1 MLVTRIALE
10 NWRNFTRVD
19 VPLQQRVFIA
29 GPNAA
34 GKSNL
39 LDAFRF
45 LRDITTPGGG
55 LEKAVADRGGISKI
69 RCLAARRY
77 PAVVLDVRLGDPSST
92 VEWRYRLSIVQDN
105 QRQPRIK
112 EELVERKEQEEL
124 RRPDSDDENDSERLR
139 QTHLEGISTNKTFR
153 EVYRFFNSIRY
164 LHVLPPLVRQPER
177 FTGRDLSGETF
188 GSDFL
193 EQIARSAPKIR
204 QSRLRRIENALR
216 IAVPQ
221 LRELKLQKD
230 EIGIPHLEG
239 RYEHW
244 RPNAGWQREDQFSDG
259 TLRLMALLWSV
270 MDGAG
275 PLMIEE
281 PELNLHPAVVKFLP
295 QMLHQATRRSRRQ
308 VIVSTHSPDFLYD
321 EGISADETLLLR
333 PDRNGTR
340 AEMAAA
346 DPEIRRLLEAGV
358 SMADAALPRTAPKG
372 EEQLALFAGSVDGQ
386 VNP

>member
-1 MLVTRIALE
+1 MFANHLSLE
-10 NWRNFTRVD
+10 NWRNFTHVA

-45 LRDITTPGGG
+45 LRDITSAGGG
-55 LEKAVADRGGISKI
+55 LEKAVADRGGVSKI

-77 PAVVLDVRLGDPSST
+77 PAIVLDVQLGEPANPA
-92 VEWRYRLSIVQDN
+92 EWRYRLSIVQDN

-112 EELVERKEQEEL
+112 EELVERKGHEVL
-124 RRPDSDDENDSERLR
+124 RRPDPDDEKDAERLR

-153 EVYRFFNSIRY
+153 DIYRFFNAIRY

-177 FTGRDLSGETF
+177 FTGRDLTGETF

-193 EQIARSAPKIR
+193 EQIARSTPKIR
-204 QSRLRRIENALR
+204 QSRLRRIEHALR

-221 LRELKLQKD
+221 LRELKLEKD

-239 RYEHW
+239 RYDHW

-270 MDGAG
+270 MDGTG

-281 PELNLHPAVVKFLP
+281 PELNLHPAVIKFLP
-295 QMLHQATRRSRRQ
+295 QMLHRATRRSKRQ
-308 VIVSTHSPDFLYD
+308 VIVSTHSPEFLLD
-321 EGISADETLLLR
+321 EGIAPDEMLLLR
-333 PDRNGTR
+333 PDSNGTR
-340 AEMAAA
+340 VEVAAA
-346 DPEIRRLLEAGV
+346 DPEIRLLLEAGV
-358 SMADAALPRTAPKG
+358 SMGDAVLPRTAPKG
-372 EEQLALFAGSVDGQ
+372 EEQLALMFGD
-386 VNP
+386 

>member
-1 MLVTRIALE
+1 MIVSHITLE
-10 NWRNFTRVD
+10 NWRNFTHID

-39 LDAFRF
+39 LDALRF
-45 LRDITTPGGG
+45 LRDITNPGGG
-55 LEKAVADRGGISKI
+55 LEKAVADRGGVSKI

-77 PAVVLDVRLGDPSST
+77 PAIVLDVQLGELSNPA
-92 VEWRYRLSIVQDN
+92 EWRYRLSIIQDN

-112 EELVERKEQEEL
+112 EELVEQEGHEVL
-124 RRPDSDDENDSERLR
+124 RRPDPDDEKDAERLR

-153 EVYRFFNSIRY
+153 DIYRFFNSIHY
-164 LHVLPPLVRQPER
+164 LHVLPPLVRQPDR
-177 FTGRDLSGETF
+177 FTGRDLTVETF
-188 GSDFL
+188 GSDLL
-193 EQIARSAPKIR
+193 EQIARSSPKIR
-204 QSRLRRIENALR
+204 QSRLKRIEHALR

-221 LRELKLQKD
+221 LRELKLEKD

-270 MDGAG
+270 MDGTG

-281 PELNLHPAVVKFLP
+281 PELNLHPAVIKFIP
-295 QMLHQATRRSRRQ
+295 QMLHRATRRSKRQ
-308 VIVSTHSPDFLYD
+308 VIVSTHSPEFLLD
-321 EGISADETLLLR
+321 EGIASDETLLLR
-333 PDRNGTR
+333 PDSNGTR
-340 AEMAAA
+340 VEVAAA
-346 DPEIRRLLEAGV
+346 DPEIRLLLEAGV
-358 SMADAALPRTAPKG
+358 SMGDAVLPRTAPRG
-372 EEQLALFAGSVDGQ
+372 EEQLALMFGD
-386 VNP
+386 

>member
-1 MLVTRIALE
+1 MIVSHIALE
-10 NWRNFTRVD
+10 NWRNFTHID

-45 LRDITTPGGG
+45 LRDITNPGGG
-55 LEKAVADRGGISKI
+55 LEKAVADRGGVSKI

-77 PAVVLDVRLGDPSST
+77 PAIVLEVQLGEPANPA
-92 VEWRYRLSIVQDN
+92 EWRYRLSIVQDN

-112 EELVERKEQEEL
+112 EEYVEREGHEVL
-124 RRPDSDDENDSERLR
+124 RRPDPDDEKDAERLR

-153 EVYRFFNSIRY
+153 DIYRFFNSIRY

-177 FTGRDLSGETF
+177 FTSRDLTGETF

-193 EQIARSAPKIR
+193 EQIARSPPKIR
-204 QSRLRRIENALR
+204 QSRLRRIEHALR

-270 MDGAG
+270 MDGSG

-281 PELNLHPAVVKFLP
+281 PELNLHPAVVKFIP
-295 QMLHQATRRSRRQ
+295 QMLHLATRRSKRQ
-308 VIVSTHSPDFLYD
+308 VIVSTHSPDFLVD
-321 EGISADETLLLR
+321 EGIASDETLLLR
-333 PDRNGTR
+333 PDSNGTR
-340 AEMAAA
+340 VEVAAA
-346 DPEIRRLLEAGV
+346 DPEITLLLEAGV
-358 SMADAALPRTAPKG
+358 SMGDAVLPRTAPKG
-372 EEQLALFAGSVDGQ
+372 EEQLALMFG
-386 VNP
+386 N